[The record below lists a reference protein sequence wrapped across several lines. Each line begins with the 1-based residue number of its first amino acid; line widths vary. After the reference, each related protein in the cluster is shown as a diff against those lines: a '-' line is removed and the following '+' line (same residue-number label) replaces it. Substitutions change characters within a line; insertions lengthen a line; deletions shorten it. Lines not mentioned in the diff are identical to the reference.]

1 MSYSAAID
9 GLFALA
15 GELHSAPGGGR
26 RKFDLAAIRV
36 LMEALGSPH
45 LRFPSVLIAGTN
57 GKGSTAATL
66 ASILRVAGYRVGLY
80 TSPHLTR
87 VNERVRINGQDISD
101 ADFAALYFRVDDCA
115 RRLVIEGRL
124 AWHPSFFETMT
135 ALAFLYFAERA
146 VQIAVLEVGMGG
158 RLDATNIVEPLVSV
172 ITDISLD
179 HMEWLGSTITEIAR
193 EKAGILRQNGV
204 LVTLPQ
210 HPEANQAIGEAAVA
224 LNVRGVSAADYVPP
238 RSEEVGEY
246 DLFVLG
252 SPIKIASPLAGAHQH
267 RNVALAIA
275 TAVELC
281 NHHGYII
288 TAPQIADGIHATR
301 WPGRLEWF
309 SHPGRP
315 SVLMDV
321 AHNPAGAWALRSALS
336 HLTPEPG
343 SMTAV
348 FGCLKDKA
356 YPEMAQILFP
366 MFESVVLTEVP
377 SPRTAS
383 LDELKKA
390 AASTGVQVLTASSP
404 KEALDQAI
412 ARTPSD
418 GVIVVTGSVYLVGDL
433 RESLLESQS

>member
-9 GLFALA
+9 GLLALA
-15 GELHSAPGGGR
+15 GELHSAPGGVR
-26 RKFDLAAIRV
+26 RKFDLAAMRV

-66 ASILRVAGYRVGLY
+66 ASILRIAGYRVGLY

-87 VNERVRINGQDISD
+87 VNERVRIDGQDVSD

-115 RRLVIEGRL
+115 RRLGAEGRL
-124 AWHPSFFETMT
+124 AWFPSFFETMT
-135 ALAFLYFAERA
+135 ALAFLYFAERE

-179 HMEWLGSTITEIAR
+179 HMEWLGNTITEIAR
-193 EKAGILRQNGV
+193 EKAGILRRNGV

-210 HPEANQAIGEAAVA
+210 HPEANQAIGEVAVA
-224 LNVRGVSAADYVPP
+224 LNVRGVNAADYVPP
-238 RSEEVGEY
+238 RSEEGGEY
-246 DLFVLG
+246 ELAVLG
-252 SPIKIASPLAGAHQH
+252 DRVRIASPLAGTHQH

-275 TAVELC
+275 AAVELC
-281 NHHGYII
+281 NHHGYEL
-288 TAPQIADGIHATR
+288 TASQIAEGVHATC
-301 WPGRLEWF
+301 WPGRLERF
-309 SHPGRP
+309 PRPGHAD
-315 SVLMDV
+315 VLVDV

-336 HLTPEPG
+336 HLNPEPRT
-343 SMTAV
+343 MTAV
-348 FGCLKDKA
+348 FGCLRDKA
-356 YPEMAQILFP
+356 YSEMAQILFP

-383 LDELKKA
+383 LDELAKA
-390 AASTGVQVLTASSP
+390 AAATGVQVQTASSP
-404 KEALDQAI
+404 KEALAQAI
-412 ARTPSD
+412 AQTPPD
-418 GVIVVTGSVYLVGDL
+418 GIIIVTGSVYLVGDL
-433 RESLLESQS
+433 RKDLVESQS